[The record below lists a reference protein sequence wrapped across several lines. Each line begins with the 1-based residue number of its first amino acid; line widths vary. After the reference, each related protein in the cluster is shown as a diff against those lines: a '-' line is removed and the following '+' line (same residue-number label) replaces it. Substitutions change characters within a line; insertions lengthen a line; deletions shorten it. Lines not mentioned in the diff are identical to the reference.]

1 MNKAALCIG
10 AVAFIHRFG
19 SSLYEHVHFHV
30 CVVDGVFEVQAAE
43 AGEAGEASA
52 RTTALSAIFTR
63 PQHHSSRSG
72 GLYRDHPALAHPARL
87 CRSGPAR
94 RLRGSADAGVQ
105 AQRVFGRCHIP
116 DDCIAAQDRAGL
128 ELLLPSSA
136 SPPRIKRL
144 RSRTSLEAMRGVST
158 DCESKPAMKTAQ
170 AVGGKPVSRKD
181 GYFPDPPAHH
191 LWPYPQLRC
200 SPGFTAWASGARPK
214 MRSKRLANSGQTS
227 GLTRRAGRTPPARAM
242 ICSAA
247 MEAIF
252 W

>member
-1 MNKAALCIG
+1 VNKAALCIG

-72 GLYRDHPALAHPARL
+72 GLYRDHPALPHPARL

-94 RLRGSADAGVQ
+94 RLRGPGDAGVQ

-158 DCESKPAMKTAQ
+158 DCESKPAMNTAQ
-170 AVGGKPVSRKD
+170 AVGGMPVSRKD
-181 GYFPDPPAHH
+181 GYFPDPQRTIFGPILSCDAAPGSPLGHRAHDRRCA
-191 LWPYPQLRC
+191 QSGSQTAARLRD
-200 SPGFTAWASGARPK
+200 
-214 MRSKRLANSGQTS
+214 
-227 GLTRRAGRTPPARAM
+227 
-242 ICSAA
+242 
-247 MEAIF
+247 
-252 W
+252 